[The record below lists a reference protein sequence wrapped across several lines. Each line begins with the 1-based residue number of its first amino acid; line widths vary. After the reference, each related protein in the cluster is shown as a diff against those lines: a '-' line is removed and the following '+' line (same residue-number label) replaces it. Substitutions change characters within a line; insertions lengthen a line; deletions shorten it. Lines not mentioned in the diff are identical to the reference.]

1 MATVLC
7 SGWHSPK
14 GGGVCSRFGRVLRR
28 TRQPIHFRPVSGGRA
43 PMSCIAV
50 STRRA
55 SRPGPWQ
62 LPTTN
67 CRGPDQDA
75 EKRDAL
81 SVKEISRRLQ
91 QKKKKAPHVRQN
103 GGLFPYWD
111 KSFIVIG
118 GFSMKLSINPDATLR
133 RRAVTDGSIEWTS
146 METGFCFF
154 RSIQE
159 ADETPGLQCHDR
171 LKPLSLSSVTL
182 RMRI

>member
-1 MATVLC
+1 VATVLC

-103 GGLFPYWD
+103 GGLFPYWGHVIYSYRWIQHEVIN
-111 KSFIVIG
+111 KSRCNLTKTG
-118 GFSMKLSINPDATLR
+118 
-133 RRAVTDGSIEWTS
+133 VTDGSIEWTS
-146 METGFCFF
+146 METGFGFF
-154 RSIQE
+154 RSIPE

-171 LKPLSLSSVTL
+171 LKPLTLSSVTL